1 MSLQFENLLA
11 KAPLGKKRPVKHGS
25 ELFLDPQDEKACE
38 FVRGAFNLIFENS
51 DVQSLAASLLD
62 LSHRWVSLLG
72 KNDVVIF
79 SDPWAL
85 RDRIAIRTQEMA
97 RFPNNLY
104 FLCNDWQTYYAR
116 RPYIKN
122 LAVVNQ
128 NCFMDEKTFYVKA
141 EVKKN
146 YDVLYNARRAKTK
159 RHYLAGR
166 VGDELE
172 LALIYP
178 QHDTSWNDISPEE
191 LPKHVYHNIGNLSPE
206 QICGVINQSRVGL
219 VLSAVE
225 GACFASS
232 EYLLCGVPV
241 ISTPSTGGRSFWYND
256 ENSIIV
262 DADPSAILA
271 AAKSLITAERDPHR
285 IRESHLELMQK
296 QRQVFLDDVLKRIKD
311 SLSLHDWDYVSHF
324 YKCRLIEEFGF
335 RKNCW
340 LDVGSI
346 CHRLQ
351 S

>member
-1 MSLQFENLLA
+1 MKSWIESV
-11 KAPLGKKRPVKHGS
+11 LGKRLLRKRPVKHRS

-38 FVRGAFNLIFENS
+38 SARGAFNLIFES
-51 DVQSLAASLLD
+51 SGVRIFAASLLD
-62 LSHRWVSLLG
+62 LSHRWVPFLG

-85 RDRIAIRTQEMA
+85 RDWVAIRTQEMA
-97 RFPNNLY
+97 KFPNNLY

-116 RPYIKN
+116 NPHIKN
-122 LAVVNQ
+122 VAVVNQ
-128 NCFMDEKTFYVKA
+128 NCFMDEKIFYVKNK
-141 EVKKN
+141 VKKS

-159 RHYLAGR
+159 RHYLAGQ
-166 VGDELE
+166 VGEALK

-178 QHDTSWNDISPEE
+178 HHDNSWYDVPPEE
-191 LPKHVYHNIGNLSPE
+191 LPPHVYHNIGNLTPE
-206 QICGVINQSRVGL
+206 QSCDVINQSRVGL
-219 VLSAVE
+219 ALSSIE

-256 ENSIIV
+256 ENSMIV
-262 DADPSAILA
+262 DADPQAILA

-296 QRQVFLDDVLKRIKD
+296 QRQAFLDNVLKPIKE
-311 SLSLHDWDYVSHF
+311 SFSLHDWDYVSHF

-340 LDVGSI
+340 LDVSSI
-346 CHRLQ
+346 CRQLQ
-351 S
+351 G